1 MCKSNVAVFKKD
13 EDVML
18 LGNDVVGDEHSKF
31 EIVGMN
37 AKICAYVLCD
47 ARGNT
52 GLMHYLKNVE
62 RVGLS

>member
-1 MCKSNVAVFKKD
+1 
-13 EDVML
+13 ML

-62 RVGLS
+62 RVGLSLAAV